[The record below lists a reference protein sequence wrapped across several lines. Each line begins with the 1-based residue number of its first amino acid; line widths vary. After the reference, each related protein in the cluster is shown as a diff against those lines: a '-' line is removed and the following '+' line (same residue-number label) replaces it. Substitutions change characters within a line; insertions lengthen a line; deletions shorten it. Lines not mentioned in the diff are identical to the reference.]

1 MKFSDTDSDTEK
13 KKWDKKQEKIV
24 NELGKN
30 R

>member
-1 MKFSDTDSDTEK
+1 MKFSDTDSDIEK

-24 NELGKN
+24 NELEKN